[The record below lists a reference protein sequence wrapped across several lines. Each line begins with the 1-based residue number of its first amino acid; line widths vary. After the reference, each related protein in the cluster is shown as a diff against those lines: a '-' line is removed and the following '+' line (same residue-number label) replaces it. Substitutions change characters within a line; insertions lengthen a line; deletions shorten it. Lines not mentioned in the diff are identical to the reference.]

1 MQRRTAGKVSAQA
14 QRFIL
19 ETVYDY
25 ERWTDVS
32 LVQASRLLGMPKIT
46 ASLVFD
52 ELAAIDPR
60 WIVVI
65 DGIRWFHQEAN
76 RKQFLTRA
84 APHLFN
90 PVIREYRLSHSPAYH
105 HLSLSGLS
113 AICHHAELADN
124 PYPTF
129 AITREQEGELGLRE
143 GKGIVEWDQW
153 NAPACAVQ
161 VMRYA
166 LDSMNEQAIDPLSA
180 ILSLSDEESE
190 DPRIGEGTA
199 SILKQVL
206 EGESWALGPTKR
218 NEGDPRGKGF

>member
-1 MQRRTAGKVSAQA
+1 MRTRIVGKVSAQT
-14 QRFIL
+14 QRFVL
-19 ETVYDY
+19 KAVYDY
-25 ERWTDVS
+25 EKWTNVG

-60 WIVVI
+60 WIVTADKV
-65 DGIRWFHQEAN
+65 RRFHPEAN
-76 RKQFLTRA
+76 RKQFLTRT

-90 PVIREYRLSHSPAYH
+90 PVIREYRLDHIPAYH
-105 HLSLSGLS
+105 HLPLSGLS

-129 AITREQEGELGLRE
+129 AITKEQEGELGLRE
-143 GKGIVEWDQW
+143 GVGLARWDQW
-153 NAPACAVQ
+153 NAPVCVVQ

-180 ILSLSDEESE
+180 ILSLSDEEIE
-190 DPRIGEGTA
+190 DSRIGEGTA
-199 SILKQVL
+199 NVLKQVL
-206 EGESWALGPTKR
+206 EGEP
-218 NEGDPRGKGF
+218 